1 MGVPIHVD
9 CSVNR
14 VVYLVKLACHPYQ
27 DKPCKD
33 LLGPIDPYRMTDNPN
48 AIIVELLMAT

>member
-1 MGVPIHVD
+1 VT
-9 CSVNR
+9 CSANR
-14 VVYLVKLACHPYQ
+14 VVYPVKLACHPYQ